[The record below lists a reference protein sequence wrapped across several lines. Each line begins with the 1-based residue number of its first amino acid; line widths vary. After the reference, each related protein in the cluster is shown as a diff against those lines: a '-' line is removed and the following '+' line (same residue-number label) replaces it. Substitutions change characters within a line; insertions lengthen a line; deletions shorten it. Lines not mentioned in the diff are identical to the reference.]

1 MSFKQ
6 FLSCLIFSCLLP
18 ATASAANLR
27 LSPDLKEIIECDSGT
42 GGKITV
48 LRHHEIYHTHVY
60 VLRQHGKTAGVYP
73 GEEDNSRGSLVSVQC
88 LGSKER
94 LLLISGEFTSNYMQ
108 GLLFRY
114 QPARKKWERLEF
126 AERERASLLYLKPE
140 QMRLVIPNGGYE
152 AGKYIV
158 VRKFNG
164 KARDK
169 RKLSDDM
176 PKARGWQVLPI
187 QYPGGLE

>member
-1 MSFKQ
+1 M
-6 FLSCLIFSCLLP
+6 IFRQVLVYLVLVCQLP
-18 ATASAANLR
+18 ATASAGKLR
-27 LSPDLKEIIECDSGT
+27 LSPDLKEVIQCDSDT

-48 LRHHEIYHTHVY
+48 LRHHQIQDTHVY
-60 VLRQHGKTAGVYP
+60 VLRQHGETTGVYP

-126 AERERASLLYLKPE
+126 AERERACLLYLKPE

-152 AGKYIV
+152 AGKYII

-164 KARDK
+164 KARDT
-169 RKLSDDM
+169 RKLSDGL
-176 PKARGWQVLPI
+176 PKTGGWQVLPV
-187 QYPGGLE
+187 QYPAGLE